1 MPNGQG
7 QGLNFVYDL
16 FCKMTR
22 YDMNYLYHGS
32 FSSNL
37 TDGILSFAETAVGS
51 TSESTKVRKKVYFI
65 MVESLQNITRHQDS
79 PLQGDADLSSFF
91 IIQGI
96 NNAYFI
102 TSGNFISGEN
112 MKTLKSRLDMVNSLG
127 PEELKAYS
135 KELLEAGELSKKGG
149 AGLGL
154 IEMARKSGNKLAYD
168 FQKLDEENYFFY
180 YQIKVASADESPAV
194 DEKYDDNFDNG
205 KALHKLFAD
214 KKLSIVY
221 QGGFSAENVQGVLS
235 MIEQGFGERDSNF
248 IRKTAYLVIVE
259 MLHNIYRHAYSFE
272 IDSESKP
279 GIFMIA
285 THKDEYVLSSG
296 NLIANSHVE
305 SLKTKLEKVTA
316 LSAPEAEK
324 QIKHLS
330 RLGGYKA
337 QAGHGTGLLDMNLK
351 SNKHLVWDFIP
362 VNAEYSFFVL
372 QAKI

>member
-7 QGLNFVYDL
+7 KDLHFVYDL

-32 FSSNL
+32 FTPNL
-37 TDGILSFAETAVGS
+37 TDGILSFAESAVGS
-51 TSESTKVRKKVYFI
+51 SSESTRVRKKVYFI
-65 MVESLQNITRHQDS
+65 MVESLQNITRHQDA
-79 PLQGDADLSSFF
+79 PLQDADLSSFF

-102 TSGNFISGEN
+102 TSGNYVSAAN
-112 MKTLKSRLDMVNSLG
+112 MRTLKSRLDMVNSLG

-168 FQKLDEENYFFY
+168 FQQLEEDKYFFY
-180 YQIKVASADESPAV
+180 YQIKVSSPDESPAV
-194 DEKYDDNFDNG
+194 DEKYDDNFDNA
-205 KALHKLFAD
+205 KELHRLFVD

-221 QGGFSAENVQGVLS
+221 QGGFSSENVQGVLS

-248 IRKTAYLVIVE
+248 IRNTAYHVIVE
-259 MLHNIYRHAYSFE
+259 MLHNIYKHAYSFE

-285 THKDEYVLSSG
+285 THKDEYVLTSG
-296 NLIANSHVE
+296 NLIANSHLE
-305 SLKTKLEKVTA
+305 SLKTRLEKVTS

-330 RLGGYKA
+330 KLSGYKA
-337 QAGHGTGLLDMNLK
+337 QGGQGTGLLDMNLK
-351 SNKHLVWDFIP
+351 SNKHLQFDFLP